1 MKTLELLGIIGSVV
15 TVGIALGA
23 VIIGSNDNLH
33 AELRTEMQ
41 ELRAE
46 VRTEVR
52 ELRADVHTEVREL
65 RADVHTE
72 VRELRTEVSTEV
84 RELRTEVSADMHAL
98 EMRLSSVERRLAKF
112 EGLLEGLRDAIAA
125 QGRAD
130 PRAESPA

>member
-52 ELRADVHTEVREL
+52 ELRADVHTEVQ
-65 RADVHTE
+65 
-72 VRELRTEVSTEV
+72 
-84 RELRTEVSADMHAL
+84 ELRTEVSADMHAL

-112 EGLLEGLRDAIAA
+112 EGLLEGLRDAIVT

>member
-46 VRTEVR
+46 VRTEVQ
-52 ELRADVHTEVREL
+52 ELRAEVRTEVREL

-72 VRELRTEVSTEV
+72 VQ
-84 RELRTEVSADMHAL
+84 ELRTEVSADMDAL

>member
-1 MKTLELLGIIGSVV
+1 MKTLELLGIIGSVI

-72 VRELRTEVSTEV
+72 VQ
-84 RELRTEVSADMHAL
+84 ELRTEVSAL
-98 EMRLSSVERRLAKF
+98 EVRLSSVERRLAKF
-112 EGLLEGLRDAIAA
+112 EGLLEGLRDAIVT